1 MRTVTPPAP
10 GQRAAVWCKADG
22 SQGANIT
29 SEQRAEP
36 FSVGPSGSPRYR
48 ADLEWPPHIRRQEEW
63 YRRGRYAF
71 VSYIVGDRGVFCWGK
86 PSQSRLRR
94 ARIPIPFVP
103 SGHFPLTRGIGPHR
117 GSQVPSPV
125 IARRA
130 TPDVAI
136 RSSSYLPPPLGEVP
150 SAYTGRRGPAAFGR
164 PQI

>member
-1 MRTVTPPAP
+1 MTFPRDTDKIIGQIPTYARMRTVTPPAP
-10 GQRAAVWCKADG
+10 EQRAAVWCKADG

-48 ADLEWPPHIRRQEEW
+48 ADLEWPSKFRRQEEW

-94 ARIPIPFVP
+94 ASSPT
-103 SGHFPLTRGIGPHR
+103 GGAKNAPLR
-117 GSQVPSPV
+117 SP
-125 IARRA
+125 A
-130 TPDVAI
+130 PC
-136 RSSSYLPPPLGEVP
+136 LPLWGRCPVRTLGGEGL
-150 SAYTGRRGPAAFGR
+150 TLC
-164 PQI
+164 IITLTI